1 MFEYD
6 RGVFMHLSDLKINDI
21 GIIKKIN
28 SSDSEVRRLYDLG
41 FVKDSVVI
49 PILVSPS
56 KLIKAYLI
64 KDTIIALRNS
74 DASKIEVEHA

>member
-1 MFEYD
+1 
-6 RGVFMHLSDLKINDI
+6 MHLSDLKINDKAV
-21 GIIKKIN
+21 IKSVN
-28 SSDSEVRRLYDLG
+28 ASNRELRRLYDLG

-64 KDTIIALRNS
+64 KDSIIALRDS
-74 DASKIEVEHA
+74 DAFKIEVEYV

>member
-1 MFEYD
+1 
-6 RGVFMHLSDLKINDI
+6 MHLSDLKINDKAV
-21 GIIKKIN
+21 IKSVN
-28 SSDSEVRRLYDLG
+28 ASNRVLRRLYDLG

-64 KDTIIALRNS
+64 KDSIIALRDS
-74 DASKIEVEHA
+74 DASKIEVDYA

>member
-1 MFEYD
+1 
-6 RGVFMHLSDLKINDI
+6 MHLSDLKINDKA
-21 GIIKKIN
+21 IIKSVNACNK
-28 SSDSEVRRLYDLG
+28 ELRRLYDLG

-64 KDTIIALRNS
+64 KDSIIALRDS
-74 DASKIEVEHA
+74 DASKIEVDYA

>member
-1 MFEYD
+1 
-6 RGVFMHLSDLKINDI
+6 MHLSDLKINDKAV
-21 GIIKKIN
+21 IKSVN
-28 SSDSEVRRLYDLG
+28 ASNRVLRRLYDLG

-64 KDTIIALRNS
+64 KDSIIALRNS
-74 DASKIEVEHA
+74 DASKIEVEYA